1 MVLQIHFNALKEM
14 SNMTTATKK
23 GTAAKPAT
31 KAPAK
36 KPAATKAAPKAPA
49 KKPVATKPAAA
60 KTARKPVA
68 KPAAKA
74 PAKKPAPKV
83 KATVMALD
91 LTELLKA
98 FAAGGKSPRN
108 VRLPGSVDVNVKAAL
123 IAEAKRL
130 KISVSALTSA
140 IVTQYI
146 ATLSA

>member
-1 MVLQIHFNALKEM
+1 
-14 SNMTTATKK
+14 MTTATKK

-31 KAPAK
+31 
-36 KPAATKAAPKAPA
+36 
-49 KKPVATKPAAA
+49 
-60 KTARKPVA
+60 
-68 KPAAKA
+68 KA

-123 IAEAKRL
+123 ISEAKRL

>member
-1 MVLQIHFNALKEM
+1 MA
-14 SNMTTATKK
+14 TATKK

-49 KKPVATKPAAA
+49 KPAAKKPVATKPA
-60 KTARKPVA
+60 VA